1 MLTLLFIVVVVVV
14 GSAVDGQCSTREQLA
29 PNRLAVFD
37 YGDIDHVPSA
47 ELPRNGSAAVPDD
60 DVDVRSIVI
69 GQAVNDRVVD
79 AVGRATKHV
88 PNPYLRYAQ
97 VNSHG
102 AFSLQG
108 GCRYVN
114 NFCAD
119 FFDAWTASTL
129 LRARIV
135 PTSPLFLKF
144 FP

>member
-1 MLTLLFIVVVVVV
+1 MSLLSLLLLFIVVVVVVVV

-29 PNRLAVFD
+29 PNGLAVLD
-37 YGDIDHVPSA
+37 DGDIDHVPSA
-47 ELPRNGSAAVPDD
+47 KLPRNGSAAVPDD
-60 DVDVRSIVI
+60 NVDVRSIVI

-108 GCRYVN
+108 GCRCVN
-114 NFCAD
+114 NSWTD
-119 FFDAWTASTL
+119 FL
-129 LRARIV
+129 
-135 PTSPLFLKF
+135 
-144 FP
+144 